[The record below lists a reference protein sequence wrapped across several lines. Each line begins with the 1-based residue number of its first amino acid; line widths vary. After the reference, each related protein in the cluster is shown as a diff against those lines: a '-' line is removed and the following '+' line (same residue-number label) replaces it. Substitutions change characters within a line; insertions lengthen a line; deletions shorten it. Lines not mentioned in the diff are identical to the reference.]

1 MILLPL
7 GFGRKLPTF
16 PWATLALTLS
26 ILFVSIPYFKNLK
39 RIEASHH
46 DAMKASGYSEL
57 LKKFAVADCPGSG
70 LEIEECSTLSGLI
83 DLRFDLKK
91 VKGKKA
97 SATVAAVD
105 DEKKR
110 NAKILKAEGFSKGLA
125 QIAKSKERTLEYA
138 KILLGETSGYSQRMA
153 STEGYDGLVEA
164 EKSIQQ
170 AMAAEYK
177 ADYALSRSNQG
188 ILQLVLA
195 QWTHM
200 GWMHLIGNLF
210 VFLALAPVLEARM
223 GRIAFL
229 GLYVLGG
236 TIGLLVQLY
245 LLKSTSGIL
254 LGASANISAV
264 IGGFFVFYFRRPMK
278 VLASFVFY
286 NRLLDCP
293 TWLMIPVLFLLGDL
307 AGALDHSSGTA
318 HVAHLVGFAVGAAM
332 AFFMK
337 QNDGLHEAYIYP
349 VEYDWHLELRAATSV
364 AEKIRLADTVLK
376 YNPENYLVE
385 KEVLDVCVQFT
396 VENPS
401 RVDEQIRG
409 FLNRQFAHALTS
421 TIRRGKFDE
430 AKALVEQVPLQN
442 SLIEILAGMSQPN
455 LIRLG
460 EAALKKGDW
469 LSAFRIYDSFRRY
482 YPKASG
488 SKTME
493 ETMDKVLN
501 HLHDTGVDLSVLA
514 SYPDYEPETTFI
526 STINKFTLPTSGD
539 AYEFA
544 S

>member
-7 GFGRKLPTF
+7 GFGRKIPTI

-26 ILFVSIPYFKNLK
+26 ILIVSIPYFANVK
-39 RIEASHH
+39 RIEAANH
-46 DAMKASGYSEL
+46 DAIKASGYGEQ
-57 LKKFAVADCPGSG
+57 LKKFALADCPAAG
-70 LEIEECSTLSGLI
+70 LEAGECSTLAGLI
-83 DLRFDLKK
+83 DLRFDLTK
-91 VKGKKA
+91 VKGTKA
-97 SATVAAVD
+97 AKLNPD
-105 DEKKR
+105 EEKKR
-110 NAKILKAEGFSKGLA
+110 NAKILKEEGFSKGLEK
-125 QIAKSKERTLEYA
+125 IAKSKERTLEYA
-138 KILLGETSGYSQRMA
+138 KILLGETKSFSPRMA
-153 STEGYDGLVEA
+153 STEGYSELVEA

-170 AMAAEYK
+170 AMVAEYK
-177 ADYALSRSNQG
+177 TDYALSRSNQG
-188 ILQLVLA
+188 ILQLILA

-200 GWMHLIGNLF
+200 GWMHLLGNLF

-229 GLYVLGG
+229 GLYLLGG
-236 TIGLLVQLY
+236 TVGLLVQLY
-245 LLKSTSGIL
+245 LLKSSQGIL

-286 NRLLDCP
+286 NRMLDCP

-318 HVAHLVGFAVGAAM
+318 HVAHLVGFTMGGAM

-337 QNDGLHEAYIYP
+337 QNDGLHDAYIYP
-349 VEYDWHLELRAATSV
+349 IEYDWHLQLRAATSMN
-364 AEKIRLADTVLK
+364 EKIQLADQVLK

-385 KEVLDVCVQFT
+385 KEVLDACVNFT
-396 VENPS
+396 AENPA
-401 RVDEQIRG
+401 RADENIRS
-409 FLNRQFAHALTS
+409 FLARQFAHAVQS
-421 TIRRGKFDE
+421 EIRRGKFDE
-430 AKALVEQVPLQN
+430 AKSLVAQVPLQV
-442 SLIEILAGMSQPN
+442 SLIENLAGVSQPN

-460 EAALKKGDW
+460 ESSLKTGDW

-493 ETMDKVLN
+493 ETMDKVLA
-501 HLHDTGVDLSVLA
+501 HLHEKGVDLSVLA
-514 SYPDYEPETTFI
+514 QYPNYEPETTFI
-526 STINKFTLPTSGD
+526 SILNKYTLSTSGE